1 MSEEKKVVGVPFK
14 FGNKLGGRTKGSVN
28 KTTKFSREVLSMALA
43 GQELNIK
50 IALEKLY
57 EKNPEAYI
65 NAITKLLNYAVPKLQ
80 STEINAGS
88 NTKIEIT
95 LDDSMTVDDLKRR
108 MEEMEA
114 EDTDFEELDE

>member
-14 FGNKLGGRTKGSVN
+14 IGNKFGGRTKGSVN

-80 STEINAGS
+80 STEINAAG
-88 NTKIEIT
+88 NTKIEVT
-95 LDDSMTVDDLKRR
+95 LDDSMTVEDLKRR

-114 EDTDFEELDE
+114 EDTDYEELDE